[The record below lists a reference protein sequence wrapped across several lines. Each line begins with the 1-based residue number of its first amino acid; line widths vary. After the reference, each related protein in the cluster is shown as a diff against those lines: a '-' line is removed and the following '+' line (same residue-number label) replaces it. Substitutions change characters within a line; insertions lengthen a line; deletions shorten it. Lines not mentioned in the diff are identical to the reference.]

1 MRAARSILGECIAVV
16 RYRRI
21 LATLRHTAL
30 LLVGIGV
37 VMAAALRMLQSDC
50 DAALMAALFVAML
63 WGTFIVCVAT
73 WRLL

>member
-1 MRAARSILGECIAVV
+1 MAVV

-21 LATLRHTAL
+21 FATLRHVVL
-30 LLVGIGV
+30 LVVGIGV
-37 VMAAALRMLQSDC
+37 VMGAAWQMLQSDC
-50 DAALMAALFVAML
+50 DATLMAALFVAML